1 MAKVPPKK
9 RNADDSK
16 VRIAG
21 KRDSTQNELRG
32 QLYANAF
39 GRIKSGL
46 ASGNHFEVIFLVDS
60 IITDRL
66 LAITQTLMHTE
77 NEHYEQASIGSAADG
92 VKVQVIEKGLVLPVD
107 LNKQMNALHLWIPK
121 RNRAAHGFV
130 YVSPQTVGISLEQ
143 REQELADAAEEGA
156 ELARLIADSSKK
168 FIDQIKKQQEK

>member
-9 RNADDSK
+9 RDADDSK

-21 KRDSTQNELRG
+21 ERDSTQNELRG
-32 QLYANAF
+32 QLYTNAF

-77 NEHYEQASIGSAADG
+77 NEHYERASVGSAADG

-107 LNKQMNALHLWIPK
+107 LNKQMNALSAWIPK

-168 FIDQIKKQQEK
+168 FIDQIKKNKK